1 MKIRI
6 SERLLNAWKEYQA
19 NGFAKIEGEGAYL
32 EQGADILARCDEDN
46 PADLKLM
53 QTLEPFR
60 CYLTIDGGEVL
71 GEVNSLADLYD
82 YFKDHF
88 GEE

>member
-1 MKIRI
+1 MTVEIL
-6 SERLLNAWKEYQA
+6 RLAMAEFAKE
-19 NGFAKIEGEGAYL
+19 GFAKIAGEGAYL
-32 EQGADILARCDEDN
+32 EKGSDILARCDEDN
-46 PADLKLM
+46 PADLELM
-53 QTLEPFR
+53 QMVEPFR

-88 GEE
+88 EEEE

>member
-1 MKIRI
+1 MTEEIL
-6 SERLLNAWKEYQA
+6 RLAMAEFAKD
-19 NGFAKIEGEGAYL
+19 GFAKIKGEGAYL
-32 EQGADILARCDEDN
+32 ERGSDILARCDEDN

-82 YFKDHF
+82 YFKAQI
-88 GEE
+88 EEDQNV